1 MAISVPPA
9 SEADRKLAAKFGF
22 PESTW
27 LQVDLELNRQKI
39 TDPLRQRE
47 ADRASADEAMLR
59 AMLREA
65 S

>member
-1 MAISVPPA
+1 MSGAGLPA
-9 SEADRKLAAKFGF
+9 APADADIDPWVAADLAYNRAKEA
-22 PESTW
+22 
-27 LQVDLELNRQKI
+27 
-39 TDPLRQRE
+39 DPLRQRE